1 MMVKENHEGGELI
14 HQHLGENLRK
24 RRKSLKLTQESFAQ
38 RCGLHRTYVGAIE
51 RGERNITLSTLA
63 SIAAALQIQPQNLLK
78 APRS

>member
-1 MMVKENHEGGELI
+1 MGKGINEGGELI

-63 SIAAALQIQPQNLLK
+63 SIATALQIQPQNLLK

>member
-1 MMVKENHEGGELI
+1 MKKENLDGGDLI
-14 HQHLGENLRK
+14 HQYLGENLR
-24 RRKSLKLTQESFAQ
+24 RQRKSLKLTQESFAQ

>member
-1 MMVKENHEGGELI
+1 MKKEYYDGGDLI
-14 HQHLGENLRK
+14 HQYLGENLRK